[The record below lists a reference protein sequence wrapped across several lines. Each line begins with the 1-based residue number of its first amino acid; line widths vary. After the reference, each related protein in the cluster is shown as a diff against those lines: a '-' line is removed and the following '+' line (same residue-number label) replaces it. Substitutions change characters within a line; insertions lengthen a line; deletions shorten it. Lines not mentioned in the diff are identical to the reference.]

1 MPSQPIAENIRLGD
15 LDQTAFVP
23 IGKFVKAIRESSVLA
38 RLTFDVGNDL
48 VSREQNN
55 MWKFVKQV
63 VRLLDLTSEFL
74 TERAIAKHGVNS
86 HVSTLKK
93 ASRLQTIVVQGHDG
107 YEAYLNIKSKHYLV
121 LDSHRSIL

>member
-48 VSREQNN
+48 VSHDQNN

-63 VRLLDLTSEFL
+63 VRLLDLTSESL
-74 TERAIAKHGVNS
+74 TEKAIAKHGINS
-86 HVSTLKK
+86 GVSTLKK
-93 ASRLQTIVVQGHDG
+93 ASRL
-107 YEAYLNIKSKHYLV
+107 
-121 LDSHRSIL
+121 